1 MTPPTQPSGSKNLK
15 LIQTGITIPALN
27 EQFDPQAAFVQ
38 KGYWLGDNFKKYLL
52 NATQPFGNLPE
63 ALVDKSVLK
72 RNTTD
77 KDIMADIAVSET
89 EGLLSKEEILW
100 RMHWLTQQ
108 QPNGKDGVLVNNGY
122 ATIIGYFMCSDGII
136 RVAYA
141 FWISVSSKWYC
152 RVLDLDRWNEGYEV
166 LSRNGVLNS

>member
-1 MTPPTQPSGSKNLK
+1 M
-15 LIQTGITIPALN
+15 LIQTGITIPALT

-52 NATQPFGNLPE
+52 NITQPFGNLPE
-63 ALVDKSVLK
+63 AVVDKSVLK

-77 KDIMADIAVSET
+77 KDIMADIAVSEA

-122 ATIIGYFMCSDGII
+122 ATIIGYFMCNDGIV

-141 FWISVSSKWYC
+141 LWDSDYSEWGCAVFGLGGWH
-152 RVLDLDRWNEGYEV
+152 GGFEV